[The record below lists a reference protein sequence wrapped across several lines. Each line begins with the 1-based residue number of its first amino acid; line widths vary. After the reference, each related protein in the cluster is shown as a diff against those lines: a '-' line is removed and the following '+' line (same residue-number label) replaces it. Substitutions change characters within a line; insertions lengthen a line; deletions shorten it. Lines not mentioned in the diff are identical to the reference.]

1 MQAENVFYYSSEE
14 VCENEKMSLA
24 SVEELQKKED
34 SPANRRA
41 LINLLMK
48 NPSKESV
55 NFNLTLS
62 YLLIDAAL
70 ESQDITQI
78 SDLNLSEK
86 TIELFIEHFINSE
99 KGVLHEKAIRLLRR
113 LTVANTS
120 VLINVLKAKFFSS
133 AYLLSLFKEIKVNE
147 N

>member
-1 MQAENVFYYSSEE
+1 M
-14 VCENEKMSLA
+14 
-24 SVEELQKKED
+24 KK
-34 SPANRRA
+34 
-41 LINLLMK
+41 
-48 NPSKESV
+48 PSKESV

-78 SDLNLSEK
+78 NDLNLSEK

-113 LTVANTS
+113 LTVSNTS
-120 VLINVLKAKFFSS
+120 VLINVLKVKFFSS
-133 AYLLSLFKEIKVNE
+133 AYLLSLFKEIKVN
-147 N
+147 